1 MESIPQGGNIE
12 LGYRM
17 NAPTDKKF
25 ITIGEPMAMFTANEA
40 GDLAQAMT
48 FTKRLAGAEM
58 NVAIGMAR
66 LGYTSLYLT
75 KLGLDSFG
83 RYIEQALTQ
92 EGVDTSHFLYSPDR
106 PTAFQLKSRELHGDD
121 PVVEYFRKHSAA
133 STLCEEDYPAAIFT
147 QPCHLHLTGVAC
159 AVSPS
164 LRALCHKALDTA
176 RADGNTI
183 SFDTNLRPSL
193 WSSSHEMVA
202 EINKL
207 AFKADVVLPGVSE
220 GKILTGSDQ
229 PDAIADF
236 YLSHGV
242 QLVVVKLGSNGA
254 FYKTANGENGYVP
267 GYPVKEVIDTV
278 GAGDSFA
285 VGVISAWLESLT
297 LDQSV
302 ARGCLFGALAVQVLG
317 DSEGLPTR
325 TQLNKLA
332 L

>member
-1 MESIPQGGNIE
+1 
-12 LGYRM
+12 M
-17 NAPTDKKF
+17 NSVTQKKF

-40 GDLAQAMT
+40 GDLAQAET

-66 LGYTSLYLT
+66 LGYSSTYIT

-83 RYIEQALTQ
+83 RYIEQALSE
-92 EGVDTSHFLYSPDR
+92 EGVDTSRFTYSSER

-121 PVVEYFRKHSAA
+121 PVVEYFRKGSAA
-133 STLCEEDYPAAIFT
+133 SSLCAEEYPDAIFSK
-147 QPCHLHLTGVAC
+147 PNHLHLTGVAC

-164 LRALCHKALDTA
+164 LRGLCHKALEIA
-176 RADGNTI
+176 KSHGNTV
-183 SFDTNLRPSL
+183 SFDTNLRPAL
-193 WSSSHEMVA
+193 WSSPSEMVKEVNA
-202 EINKL
+202 L
-207 AFKADVVLPGVSE
+207 ACKADVVLPGISE
-220 GKILTGSDQ
+220 GIILTGSDQ
-229 PDAIADF
+229 PEAIANF

-242 QLVVVKLGSNGA
+242 QLVVVKLGSDGA
-254 FYKTANGENGYVP
+254 YYKSAQGESGHVD

-285 VGVISAWLESLT
+285 VGVISAWLESLP
-297 LDQSV
+297 LSQSV

-325 TQLNKLA
+325 AQLNEIVQ
-332 L
+332 

>member
-1 MESIPQGGNIE
+1 
-12 LGYRM
+12 M
-17 NAPTDKKF
+17 NSSTHQKF

-40 GDLAQAMT
+40 GDLAQAAT

-66 LGYTSLYLT
+66 LGYSSTYIT

-83 RYIEQALTQ
+83 RYIEQALSE
-92 EGVDTSHFLYSPDR
+92 EGVDTSHFTYSSER

-121 PVVEYFRKHSAA
+121 PVVEYFRKGSAA
-133 STLCEEDYPAAIFT
+133 STLCAEEYADAIFS
-147 QPCHLHLTGVAC
+147 QPSHLHLTGVAC

-164 LRALCHKALDTA
+164 LRGLCHKALDVA
-176 RADGNTI
+176 KSYGNTV
-183 SFDTNLRPSL
+183 SFDTNLRPAL
-193 WSSSHEMVA
+193 WSSPSEMVK
-202 EINKL
+202 EINAL
-207 AFKADVVLPGVSE
+207 ACKADVVLPGISE
-220 GKILTGSDQ
+220 GIILTGSDQ
-229 PDAIADF
+229 PEAIADF

-242 QLVVVKLGSNGA
+242 QLVVVKLGSDGA
-254 FYKTANGENGYVP
+254 YYKSALGESGHVG

-285 VGVISAWLESLT
+285 VGVISAWLESLS
-297 LDQSV
+297 LSQSV

-325 TQLNKLA
+325 DQLNEIVK
-332 L
+332 